1 MDVFC
6 KNYYTLAEVAKHW
19 NRDLHEIQSLIIREK
34 LIPSYFLKGNARS
47 ILFTLEEDEDG
58 PKFDVNPHYDGEYF
72 NDRFV
77 FLRCPIRISRTEYEF
92 DFACDDP
99 TAPLEEFPSA
109 TWYEFDEPITSGDDE
124 IVLLKSQVEKFE
136 QTYSSPIANHKEVS
150 TTLYPW
156 GEHNTRLLQS
166 LSDVATALWSRYDP
180 LDPST
185 APTNEQ
191 VEDWLIAR
199 DVPKRIAEAMA
210 TILRADG
217 LRMGRRKR

>member
-6 KNYYTLAEVAKHW
+6 KDYYTLAEVAKRW
-19 NRDLHEIQSLIIREK
+19 NREIHEIQTLIIREK
-34 LIPSYFLKGNARS
+34 LIPSYFLKGNARD
-47 ILFTLEEDEDG
+47 IWFTLEEDEDG
-58 PKFDVNPHYDGEYF
+58 QKFDVNPHYDGEYF
-72 NDRFV
+72 YDRFV
-77 FLRCPIRISRTEYEF
+77 FLRRPSRVSLTEYEF
-92 DFACDDP
+92 DFACDSP
-99 TAPLEEFPSA
+99 TALVEEIPSA
-109 TWYEFDEPITSGDDE
+109 TWYEFDDPVRSGDAE
-124 IVLLKSQVEKFE
+124 IVLLHSQVEKFE
-136 QTYSSPIANHKEVS
+136 KIHSFLIDSHKDVS
-150 TTLYPW
+150 RTLYPW

-180 LDPST
+180 SDPST

-191 VEDWLIAR
+191 VEEWLIAR